1 MNKIYT
7 LERPKYDNSLVSKEY
22 KLCTMNRCFL
32 HRIVDIQAG
41 KYIYLIWKEKKE
53 KNKLFS
59 NFTRNLRS
67 IIQLYVYTL
76 ICNINACVF

>member
-32 HRIVDIQAG
+32 HRIVDIQTG
-41 KYIYLIWKEKKE
+41 KYILDMEREEREKQTI
-53 KNKLFS
+53 
-59 NFTRNLRS
+59 FTRNLRNVLFNYMF
-67 IIQLYVYTL
+67 IR
-76 ICNINACVF
+76 

>member
-7 LERPKYDNSLVSKEY
+7 LERPKYDNSLVLKEY

-41 KYIYLIWKEKKE
+41 KYILDMEREEREKQ
-53 KNKLFS
+53 
-59 NFTRNLRS
+59 T
-67 IIQLYVYTL
+67 I
-76 ICNINACVF
+76 